1 MTYRHDNT
9 TYRIRVENP
18 DGVNQ
23 SVQQVTL
30 DGKSLPD
37 GTIPLGDDGAQHDV
51 RVCMGMEKGNKFDI
65 STHRSIFSD

>member
-1 MTYRHDNT
+1 
-9 TYRIRVENP
+9 VENP

-30 DGKSLPD
+30 DGKSLQD

-51 RVCMGMEKGNKFDI
+51 RVCMGMKKGNKYDT

>member
-23 SVQQVTL
+23 GVQQVTL
-30 DGKSLPD
+30 DGVTLPD
-37 GTIPLGDDGAQHDV
+37 GTIPLSDDGAQHEVHV
-51 RVCMGMEKGNKFDI
+51 RMGMEKNNKSNT
-65 STHRSIFSD
+65 STHRSTFGD